1 MVQTTRRRDLLPT
14 EMGDY
19 GRSGQDQEL
28 GVGPDK
34 LEMTIK
40 HSREGVK
47 QTFGCSSLDLAG
59 NMKEAFKATCLVED
73 WPYLNS

>member
-28 GVGPDK
+28 GVGSDK

-47 QTFGCSSLDLAG
+47 QTLGCSSLDLAG
-59 NMKEAFKATCLVED
+59 NMKEVFKATRLVED